1 MCGRNE
7 VDLFQRERHTTQMSV
22 SLWSLAH
29 ACRSSCS
36 VVGHRESLCVDLV
49 QEHAA
54 LQATLT
60 RFCRRLTW
68 LSRIWFVLRPLNTY
82 RNGSMQCWL
91 LSDPCPQITSTSARC
106 VRTVLGQRRC
116 GFPRTHPRIGMPR
129 VVHVHISQDLA
140 FLSARWPRRRV
151 GAQVGTTGGN
161 TNFFLRIP
169 SDRTS
174 ASQP

>member
-1 MCGRNE
+1 MCGKNE

-22 SLWSLAH
+22 SLWSLAR

-68 LSRIWFVLRPLNTY
+68 RSRIWFVLRPLNTY
-82 RNGSMQCWL
+82 RNGLMLCWPP
-91 LSDPCPQITSTSARC
+91 SDSCPQITSTSARR
-106 VRTVLGQRRC
+106 VRTVLGRRRC
-116 GFPRTHPRIGMPR
+116 GCQRTRPRIGMPQ
-129 VVHVHISQDLA
+129 VVHVHISQDPYVFECLMA
-140 FLSARWPRRRV
+140 VTESRCASGDYGSQYGYLSP
-151 GAQVGTTGGN
+151 QN
-161 TNFFLRIP
+161 TE
-169 SDRTS
+169 
-174 ASQP
+174 